1 MVAERF
7 ISRKLKFQG
16 NVAAIA
22 IAVSF
27 FVIIVAVAVSSG
39 FRNEIREGVAA
50 MTGDVSI
57 SPFPSG
63 ADEPE
68 SLPVHLEEESAVLSL
83 PGVKDITP
91 VVVRAGIVKN
101 GDTVH
106 GVMVKGVPSTG
117 RESLEVSIPQRL
129 SEILGLQEGDDLTT
143 YFVGEKLR
151 VRKFHIAEVHRD
163 LVELDDNLLV
173 YANLEDMQ
181 RLCGWD
187 EDKAGVLEVRL
198 SDRYSSARMSR
209 LKADELYLTALTA
222 HREEEEILRAA
233 TARQRYPQLFDW
245 LDLIDFNVLAIILL
259 MTVVAGFNMISG
271 LLILLFRH
279 ISTIG
284 TLKALGMANKQI
296 AGVFLRVA
304 ARIVLAG
311 MVIGNGAALL
321 FCLLQDSTHL
331 IRLNPENYFVSFVP
345 VHIDPALV
353 ALVDVLAFAV
363 IMLLLLIPTL
373 FISKVD
379 PAKTVRVR

>member
-1 MVAERF
+1 MKAGRF
-7 ISRKLKFQG
+7 ISRRLRFKGRLAT
-16 NVAAIA
+16 VA

-27 FVIIVAVAVSSG
+27 FVMIISLAISGG
-39 FRNEIREGVAA
+39 FRQEIRHGIGAIS
-50 MTGDVSI
+50 GDVRLSADEEPISIHPSYYDKLLGLQGVENI
-57 SPFPSG
+57 SPAIWKP
-63 ADEPE
+63 
-68 SLPVHLEEESAVLSL
+68 
-83 PGVKDITP
+83 
-91 VVVRAGIVKN
+91 GIVK
-101 GDTVH
+101 GEKDIS
-106 GVMVKGVPSTG
+106 GVLVKGIPMPDSC
-117 RESLEVSIPQRL
+117 SLQARIPAQLARDLRL
-129 SEILGLQEGDDLTT
+129 KEGDRFTT
-143 YFVGEKLR
+143 WFIEDKVRARRFTVGGIYEGILDSEGAL
-151 VRKFHIAEVHRD
+151 VVEVP
-163 LVELDDNLLV
+163 L
-173 YANLEDMQ
+173 ADMQ

-222 HREEEEILRAA
+222 HGEEEEILRAA

>member
-1 MVAERF
+1 MKAGRF
-7 ISRKLKFQG
+7 ISRRLRFKGRLAT
-16 NVAAIA
+16 VA

-27 FVIIVAVAVSSG
+27 FVMIISLAISGG
-39 FRNEIREGVAA
+39 FRQEIRHGIGAIS
-50 MTGDVSI
+50 GDVRLSADEEPISIHPSYYDKLLGLQGVESI
-57 SPFPSG
+57 SPAIWKP
-63 ADEPE
+63 
-68 SLPVHLEEESAVLSL
+68 
-83 PGVKDITP
+83 
-91 VVVRAGIVKN
+91 GIVK
-101 GDTVH
+101 GEKDIS
-106 GVMVKGVPSTG
+106 GVLVKGIPMPDSC
-117 RESLEVSIPQRL
+117 SLQARIPAQLARDLRL
-129 SEILGLQEGDDLTT
+129 KEGDRFTT
-143 YFVGEKLR
+143 WFIEDKVRARRFTVGGIYEGILDSEGAL
-151 VRKFHIAEVHRD
+151 VVEVP
-163 LVELDDNLLV
+163 L
-173 YANLEDMQ
+173 ADMQ

-222 HREEEEILRAA
+222 HGEEEEILRAA

>member
-1 MVAERF
+1 MKAGRF
-7 ISRKLKFQG
+7 ISRRLRFKGRLAT
-16 NVAAIA
+16 VA

-27 FVIIVAVAVSSG
+27 FVMIISLAISGG
-39 FRNEIREGVAA
+39 FRQEIRHGIGAIS
-50 MTGDVSI
+50 GDVRLSAGEEPISIHPSYYDKLLGLQGVESI
-57 SPFPSG
+57 SPAIWKP
-63 ADEPE
+63 
-68 SLPVHLEEESAVLSL
+68 
-83 PGVKDITP
+83 
-91 VVVRAGIVKN
+91 GIVK
-101 GDTVH
+101 GEKDIS
-106 GVMVKGVPSTG
+106 GVLVKGIPMPDSC
-117 RESLEVSIPQRL
+117 SLQARIPAQLARDLRL
-129 SEILGLQEGDDLTT
+129 KEGDRFTT
-143 YFVGEKLR
+143 WFIEDKVRARRFTVGGIYEGILDSEGAL
-151 VRKFHIAEVHRD
+151 VVEVP
-163 LVELDDNLLV
+163 L
-173 YANLEDMQ
+173 ADMQ

-222 HREEEEILRAA
+222 HGEEEEILRAA

-331 IRLNPENYFVSFVP
+331 IRLNPENSFVSFVP

>member
-1 MVAERF
+1 MKAGRF
-7 ISRKLKFQG
+7 ISRRLRFKGRLAT
-16 NVAAIA
+16 VA

-27 FVIIVAVAVSSG
+27 FVMIISLAISGG
-39 FRNEIREGVAA
+39 FRQEIRHGIGAIS
-50 MTGDVSI
+50 GDVRLSADEEPISIHPSYYDKLLGLQGVESI
-57 SPFPSG
+57 SPAIWKP
-63 ADEPE
+63 
-68 SLPVHLEEESAVLSL
+68 
-83 PGVKDITP
+83 
-91 VVVRAGIVKN
+91 GIVK
-101 GDTVH
+101 GEKDIS
-106 GVMVKGVPSTG
+106 GVLVKGIPMPDSC
-117 RESLEVSIPQRL
+117 SLQARIPAQLARDLRL
-129 SEILGLQEGDDLTT
+129 KEGDRFTT
-143 YFVGEKLR
+143 WFIEDKVRARRFTVGGIYEGILDSEGAL
-151 VRKFHIAEVHRD
+151 VVEVP
-163 LVELDDNLLV
+163 L
-173 YANLEDMQ
+173 ADMQ

-321 FCLLQDSTHL
+321 FCLLQGSTHL

>member
-1 MVAERF
+1 MKAGRF
-7 ISRKLKFQG
+7 ISRRLRFKGRLAT
-16 NVAAIA
+16 VA

-27 FVIIVAVAVSSG
+27 FVMIISLAISGG
-39 FRNEIREGVAA
+39 FRQEIRHGIGAIS
-50 MTGDVSI
+50 GDVRLSADEEPISIHPSYYDKMLGLQGVESI
-57 SPFPSG
+57 SPAIWKP
-63 ADEPE
+63 
-68 SLPVHLEEESAVLSL
+68 
-83 PGVKDITP
+83 
-91 VVVRAGIVKN
+91 GIVK
-101 GDTVH
+101 GEKDIS
-106 GVMVKGVPSTG
+106 GVLVKGVPMPDSC
-117 RESLEVSIPQRL
+117 SLQARIPAQLARDLRL
-129 SEILGLQEGDDLTT
+129 KEGDRFTT
-143 YFVGEKLR
+143 WFIEDKVRARRFTVGGIYEGILDSEGAL
-151 VRKFHIAEVHRD
+151 VVEVP
-163 LVELDDNLLV
+163 L
-173 YANLEDMQ
+173 ADMQ

-187 EDKAGVLEVRL
+187 EDRAGVLEVRL

-222 HREEEEILRAA
+222 HREEEEILRTA

-311 MVIGNGAALL
+311 MALGNGAALL

-331 IRLNPENYFVSFVP
+331 IRLNPENYFVSYVP